1 MVITLLLHIAL
12 TVHAARAGSP
22 GLIDAAV
29 AEAAGIWAP
38 YGIAVDTA
46 AADDCDWCHACGST
60 DGDLDVLTVVP
71 IETRRSAVAPG
82 WHGALGV
89 ISFGPDGIPAPVI
102 TVFLTDI
109 ERFIAVAHLVGMP
122 QELWSSTMRQ
132 EILGRVLGRVIAH
145 EIGHYLLRSPLH
157 AANGLM
163 RPMQF
168 ASDLVAPSR
177 HRFMLTPSDAAR
189 LEDRR

>member
-1 MVITLLLHIAL
+1 MVIALFLHIAL
-12 TVHAARAGSP
+12 TVHPARAASP

-46 AADDCDWCHACGST
+46 APDDCGWCHACGWT
-60 DGDLDVLTVVP
+60 DDDVLTVVP

-89 ISFGPDGIPAPVI
+89 ISFGTDGIPAPVI

-109 ERFIAVAHLVGMP
+109 ERFIAVAHLGIP
-122 QELWSSTMRQ
+122 QAFWPSTMRQ
-132 EILGRVLGRVIAH
+132 EMLGRALGRVIAH

-157 AANGLM
+157 AASGLM
-163 RPMQF
+163 RPTQF

-177 HRFMLTPSDAAR
+177 HRFMLTPADAAR
-189 LEDRR
+189 VADRR

>member
-1 MVITLLLHIAL
+1 MLIGLFLHIAL
-12 TVHAARAGSP
+12 TVRPTPAVPS

-38 YGIAVDTA
+38 YGVTIDA
-46 AADDCDWCHACGST
+46 APDGCAECGACGAIDDHT
-60 DGDLDVLTVVP
+60 RALTVVA

-82 WHGALGV
+82 WQGALGA
-89 ISFGPDGIPAPVI
+89 ITFAPDGAPAPVI
-102 TVFLTDI
+102 TLFLTDI
-109 ERFIAVAHLVGMP
+109 ERFIALGQLAGMP
-122 QELWSSTMRQ
+122 PSLWPETMRQ
-132 EILGRVLGRVIAH
+132 EILGRVLGRVMAH
-145 EIGHYLLRSPLH
+145 EIGHYVLRSPQH

-163 RPMQF
+163 RPLQF

-177 HRFMLTPSDAAR
+177 RRFMLTAVEAAR